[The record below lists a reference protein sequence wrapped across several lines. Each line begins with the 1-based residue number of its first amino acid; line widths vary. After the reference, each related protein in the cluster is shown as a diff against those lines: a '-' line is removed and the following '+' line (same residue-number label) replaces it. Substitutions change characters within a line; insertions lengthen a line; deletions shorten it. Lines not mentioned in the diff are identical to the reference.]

1 MSALT
6 INYNSLNTIARNAS
20 DLARK
25 AEEYANNLTST
36 ILEDLGRKEEAK
48 VERAKALE
56 LGGMVSELP
65 ANNQ

>member
-1 MSALT
+1 M
-6 INYNSLNTIARNAS
+6 
-20 DLARK
+20 DLAESHTLK
-25 AEEYANNLTST
+25 AT

-48 VERAKALE
+48 VERAKAIE